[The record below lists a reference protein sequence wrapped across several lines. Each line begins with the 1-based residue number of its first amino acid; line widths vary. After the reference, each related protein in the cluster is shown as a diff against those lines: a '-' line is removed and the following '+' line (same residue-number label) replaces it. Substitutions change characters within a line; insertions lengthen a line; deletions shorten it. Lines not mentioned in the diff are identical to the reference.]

1 MGFLTETVKSFFK
14 PHKSKKMSSTV
25 NPKNVINNLSDEN
38 GFLRLTDFFDYQE
51 ENPFVNYTDMT
62 QEELV
67 LKQMTKIKSYRACA
81 MQPEVSNAIDI
92 IANEIVFA
100 YEGFPLKL
108 NVDIDNEALVNA
120 MQKAFDKIITLGNF
134 DKNLFEVVKK
144 AYIDGQL
151 IIHCQFDKS
160 STKKGIQKLRQIE
173 PCGLYFDFQDRI
185 WKYIENSPNAIYFN
199 QMENETYSQEEIV
212 RMDFGLYEDNWLCLS
227 YLEYSLKLANMLKS
241 LEDMLIPLRF
251 SRSVSRRV
259 FKVDVGRL
267 PHKQAEEYMHKIQEK
282 FKYKKFYNNETGEIS
297 NQQHITSMVEDYWF
311 SNRGGDKGVEV
322 ETIDESD
329 NLGEITD
336 ILYLNRKLY
345 RSLHIP
351 MSHLSIDED
360 AEHNFQIDATET
372 TQEDLQFMCFVSRL
386 RKVYAQLF
394 KDLLKREVIS
404 TGIMKEQEW
413 DQYNASITV
422 DFTNE
427 NLFIEKMKVQLLNDK
442 IEAWDSIKEIGGTVM
457 PFKEL
462 MKRTFGLTENQI
474 QENLDAIEDEKKSGK
489 FNIFYELADIELGVE
504 AGTAG
509 LTDPEGNP
517 LSVQDVAAKVYTDPE
532 DFEENPWPEGEY
544 NDENPENPESQE
556 TQEQPQEQPQG
567 VGGFDITKDYN
578 KPEESQESEEDKRFQ
593 EYLKQFDQ

>member
-67 LKQMTKIKSYRACA
+67 LKQMAKIKNYRACA

-517 LSVQDVAAKVYTDPE
+517 LSVQDMAAKVYTDPE
-532 DFEENPWPEGEY
+532 DFKENPWPEGEY
-544 NDENPENPESQE
+544 ADENPENPEDSE
-556 TQEQPQEQPQG
+556 ESPEPQEQPQG

-578 KPEESQESEEDKRFQ
+578 AEQSEEDKRFQ
-593 EYLKQFDQ
+593 DYLKQFDQ

>member
-67 LKQMTKIKSYRACA
+67 LKQMTKIKNYRACA

-151 IIHCQFDKS
+151 VIHCQFDKS

-227 YLEYSLKLANMLKS
+227 YLEYSTKLANMLKS

-404 TGIMKEQEW
+404 TKIMTEQEW

-517 LSVQDVAAKVYTDPE
+517 LSVQDMAAKVYTDPE
-532 DFEENPWPEGEY
+532 DFKENPWPEGEY
-544 NDENPENPESQE
+544 EEDSENSEDSEESPE
-556 TQEQPQEQPQG
+556 PQEQPQG